1 MKILIATPL
10 YPPDE
15 GGPATYSKIL
25 NDELPKHGIGTRVFS
40 FGEVRHLP
48 TGISHAYYFFK
59 LLKGMKEADVTL
71 SLDPLGVGLP
81 VCLAAFFLRKQF
93 ILRVAGDRAWETYQ
107 MQNAKCKSQNDNSKF
122 VSLEE
127 FQKRAVGPMILLR
140 KKIQSSVAKRAAR
153 VIVPS
158 EYLKKIIILWGVPRE
173 NISVIYNSFDPVHI
187 PEDKKEIRSL
197 FGIEGTVILSAGRL
211 VPWKG
216 FAALI
221 DIMPDILKEFP
232 DAKLYIAGDGP
243 DRGALRL
250 QIANYKLQTHIV
262 FLGALPRETLLRYVK
277 AADIFALNTGYE
289 GFSHQLLEVMS
300 VGTPIVS
307 TDICGNPELIENGK
321 EGVLVSFNNKA
332 ELTGAILGVL
342 RWQIDTG
349 ALTREAKQK
358 ALQFSKERMI
368 TETMNILL

>member
-1 MKILIATPL
+1 M
-10 YPPDE
+10 
-15 GGPATYSKIL
+15 
-25 NDELPKHGIGTRVFS
+25 
-40 FGEVRHLP
+40 
-48 TGISHAYYFFK
+48 
-59 LLKGMKEADVTL
+59 
-71 SLDPLGVGLP
+71 
-81 VCLAAFFLRKQF
+81 
-93 ILRVAGDRAWETYQ
+93 
-107 MQNAKCKSQNDNSKF
+107 
-122 VSLEE
+122 
-127 FQKRAVGPMILLR
+127 
-140 KKIQSSVAKRAAR
+140 
-153 VIVPS
+153 
-158 EYLKKIIILWGVPRE
+158 
-173 NISVIYNSFDPVHI
+173 
-187 PEDKKEIRSL
+187 
-197 FGIEGTVILSAGRL
+197 
-211 VPWKG
+211 PWKG

-250 QIANYKLQTHIV
+250 QIANCKLQTHIV
-262 FLGALPRETLLRYVK
+262 FLGALPRETLLRYTK
-277 AADIFALNTGYE
+277 AADLFALNTGYE

-321 EGVLVSFNNKA
+321 EGILVSFNNKA